1 MLPVFT
7 LTFIFGLILGS
18 YLSYFPLSVAALL
31 VGSGGL
37 LTHLESQ
44 RVVDPRR
51 SQVLFAC
58 VVGGCLYWTIMA
70 WITPHATVPN
80 DDERASSSL

>member
-31 VGSGGL
+31 
-37 LTHLESQ
+37 
-44 RVVDPRR
+44 RR
-51 SQVLFAC
+51 FA
-58 VVGGCLYWTIMA
+58 
-70 WITPHATVPN
+70 
-80 DDERASSSL
+80 

>member
-7 LTFIFGLILGS
+7 LTFVFGLILGS

-31 VGSGGL
+31 IGSVGL
-37 LTHLESQ
+37 LTYLESQ
-44 RVVDPRR
+44 RVVAPRR

-58 VVGGCLYWTIMA
+58 VVGGCLYWTIFT
-70 WITPHATVPN
+70 WFTPHA
-80 DDERASSSL
+80 SIS